1 MTDLPEPFRLA
12 LVGAGRMG
20 RQHLAAMATSRTVE
34 ITDIVEPEPA
44 ARRALPLDGRRV
56 HPTLSDLLADR
67 VPDGVLVAAPTGE
80 HAGLT
85 RTAVAA
91 GVPVLCEKP
100 AGRSADEVNKL
111 AAFASAR
118 RVPVQVGYWRRH
130 LPVLAALRERM
141 RSEALGSIYLV
152 TAVQWDGGPPA
163 AAFRATSGGIH
174 LDMGVHEFDQIRW
187 LTGEEAVEVHAA
199 VAGRVED
206 PAAAAAGDVDGAVV
220 TLRLSGGTLG
230 TVSLGRYFPGGDMV
244 RAEVFGSRGH
254 ERHDLLDPVGPGGVF
269 HEALRRQAAAFADL
283 VRTGHRSGASLP
295 DAARAV
301 EIAEAAA
308 AAVRTSGPVTAD
320 R

>member
-1 MTDLPEPFRLA
+1 MSDLPIPFRLA

-20 RQHLAAMATSRTVE
+20 RQHLAALATSRTVE

-44 ARRALPLDGRRV
+44 TRRALPDDGRRV
-56 HPTLSDLLADR
+56 HASLPDLLAHR
-67 VPDGVLVAAPTGE
+67 LPDGIVVAAPTDE

-100 AGRSADEVNKL
+100 AGRSAREVDEL
-111 AAFASAR
+111 AAFAAAH

-141 RSEALGSIYLV
+141 RTAALGSIYLV
-152 TAVQWDGGPPA
+152 TAAQWDGEPPA
-163 AAFRATSGGIH
+163 AVFRATSGGIH

-187 LTGEEAVEVHAA
+187 LTGEEVVDVHAA
-199 VAGRVED
+199 VAGHVED
-206 PAAAAAGDVDGAVV
+206 PAAATAGDVDGAVV

-244 RAEVFGSRGH
+244 RAEVFGSRGY
-254 ERHDLLDPVGPGGVF
+254 ERHDLLDPVDPGRVF
-269 HEALRRQAAAFADL
+269 HDALRRQADAFADL
-283 VRTGHRSGASLP
+283 VRTGRRSGASLL

-301 EIAEAAA
+301 EIAERAA
-308 AAVRTSGPVTAD
+308 AAVRTAGPLTAN